1 MKPEQKRKK
10 LSNLSKNEKN
20 YESSTK
26 KKEKK
31 YET

>member
-10 LSNLSKNEKN
+10 IRNMSQKENI
-20 YESSTK
+20 YESSERK
-26 KKEKK
+26 KKK